1 MNTKLLKKVLAST
14 LALSMVLP
22 IGVVNA
28 DKQNTQQE
36 KSQQVTRISGK
47 DRITTSVEISKSA
60 YTTSENVVL
69 ASGFNFADALSAGQL
84 ASALNA
90 PLLLSSQNKLD
101 SQTKNE
107 IERLKAKKVFVVGG
121 DNAISKSGVDT
132 TLKSK
137 NINVARLEGQDRYS
151 TSQKVM
157 EKTKEIINPE
167 YLLIASGKN
176 FPDALA
182 ATSFFV
188 NHKSVMVLSDGVTY
202 PQSNLKQI
210 AIGGKNQLPLKD
222 FTGRRV
228 SGKDRYET
236 ALEIAKLSFDKNNN
250 AILASGQVFADSL
263 SAVSLTKKHNAPI
276 ILTQSDSLTE
286 NAKKYL
292 NGKNVFIVGGEKT
305 VVNKIMTNITTEERA
320 KIASFNL
327 EEEIEKVLAKKK
339 NNDNIN
345 LEKEIERILAKNQ
358 AYQNLIIK
366 QEVEKALSGKQ
377 IGQSVDLEKEI
388 EKILD
393 KKQSNQNIDLEKE
406 IEKIIDKKL
415 SNKNNNLEKEIEKIL
430 DKKKSNQV
438 IDLEK
443 EINRILD
450 KRKAEEEKKKEENSK
465 KDIARQE
472 LDEIEWS
479 LKNKKTYLKELEDRL
494 HRYQNPDKEEKAIE
508 EAIKRI
514 QRDIEEYEE
523 HTKGDIAYNKKRIE
537 EVDKA
542 IPLIDKRVK
551 EGAFAFFEWA
561 GEKYPDY
568 KLDADRALDILNEY
582 YKKGDVKKTPGDATS
597 YGNLMTSADLSEQ
610 FADFQYKVRAG
621 KIVTNFSVLA
631 KSMVSCNRF
640 VYSSNKNTFNVTEHL
655 YTGSGNPIEYW
666 YNDGKAVHD
675 EIINI
680 IKGNYI
686 KDREDVAMEKAIQDY
701 KKIHGKE
708 PDYGNFNEILEYSLD
723 VGAIARNSSAGP
735 NKNTF
740 CFNGETINSFGTRI
754 YDFDQIIREYKKV
767 TNKDD
772 LLKEKVDAETTIKN
786 IKRYVNEREGEIDR
800 LKKEKKDRLVRL
812 KDETAR
818 LKEEIK
824 ETEKEIAR
832 LEKEYKEKKE
842 AYEKLK

>member
-28 DKQNTQQE
+28 DKQNTQQQE
-36 KSQQVTRISGK
+36 NSQQVTRISGK

-107 IERLKAKKVFVVGG
+107 IERLKAKKVYVVGG
-121 DNAISKSGVDT
+121 DNAISKTGVDKN
-132 TLKSK
+132 LQSS
-137 NINVARLEGQDRYS
+137 NINVTRLEGQDRYS

-202 PQSNLKQI
+202 PQSNLQEI
-210 AIGGKNQLPLKD
+210 AIGGVNQLPLKG
-222 FTGRRV
+222 FKGRRV

-377 IGQSVDLEKEI
+377 IGKSTNLEKEI

-450 KRKAEEEKKKEENSK
+450 KRKAEEEKKRQENSK
-465 KDIARQE
+465 KDIARQL
-472 LDEIEWS
+472 LDEVEWS

-494 HRYQNPDKEEKAIE
+494 HRYQNPDKDEKTIE
-508 EAIKRI
+508 DEIKRI
-514 QRDIEEYEE
+514 QRDIKEYEE
-523 HTKGDIAYNKKRIE
+523 SRKEDIEYNKKRIE

-542 IPLIDKRVK
+542 LPLVDKRVK

-568 KLDADRALDILNEY
+568 KIDADRSLDILNEY

-597 YGNLMTSADLSEQ
+597 YENLMASADLIRQ
-610 FADFQYKVRAG
+610 LQDFQNKVDRG
-621 KIVTNFSVLA
+621 IYGTNFSILA
-631 KSMVSCNRF
+631 KAMVSCNRN
-640 VYSSNKNTFNVTEHL
+640 VYSSNKNTFNILEYL
-655 YTGSGNPIEYW
+655 YSGERNPIEYW
-666 YNDGKAVHD
+666 YYDGKDVYD
-675 EIINI
+675 EVVKIINE
-680 IKGNYI
+680 KYANEYS
-686 KDREDVAMEKAIQDY
+686 EDAMVKAKKDY
-701 KKIHGKE
+701 KRIHGKE
-708 PDYGNFNEILEYSLD
+708 ADFGYFNDIIEYT
-723 VGAIARNSSAGP
+723 VGIAAIARNTS
-735 NKNTF
+735 NTGLNNTY
-740 CFNGETINSFGTRI
+740 CLNGEKINSFVTKI
-754 YDFDQIIREYKKV
+754 WDFDQIIEKYKKI
-767 TNKDD
+767 TNKAD
-772 LLKEKVDAETTIKN
+772 LLKEKVEAETA
-786 IKRYVNEREGEIDR
+786 IKRIEQYKKERESEIDR
-800 LKKEKKDRLVRL
+800 LKNGKNN
-812 KDETAR
+812 ETGR

-824 ETEKEIAR
+824 EIEKEIAR

-842 AYEKLK
+842 AYDKLK

>member
-14 LALSMVLP
+14 LALSMILP

-28 DKQNTQQE
+28 DKQNTQQKA
-36 KSQQVTRISGK
+36 KSQQTTRISGK
-47 DRITTSVEISKSA
+47 DRIATSVEISKSA

-84 ASALNA
+84 ASALDA
-90 PLLLSSQNKLD
+90 PLLLSSQDKLD

-121 DNAISKSGVDT
+121 DNAISKTGIDT
-132 TLKSK
+132 TLKSEK
-137 NINVARLEGQDRYS
+137 IDVTRLEGQDRYS

-182 ATSFFV
+182 ATGFFV

-202 PQSNLKQI
+202 PQSNLQEI
-210 AIGGKNQLPLKD
+210 AIGGKNQLPLKG
-222 FTGRRV
+222 FKGRRV

-276 ILTQSDSLTE
+276 ILTQSNSLTE

-292 NGKNVFIVGGEKT
+292 NDKNVFIVGGEKT

-327 EEEIEKVLAKKK
+327 EEEIEKILAKKK

-377 IGQSVDLEKEI
+377 IGKSTNLEKEI

-430 DKKKSNQV
+430 DKKRSNQN

-450 KRKAEEEKKKEENSK
+450 KRKAEEQEKNSRINK
-465 KDIARQE
+465 ALQE
-472 LDEIEWS
+472 LDSVKWS
-479 LKNKKTYLKELEDRL
+479 LDIAKTNLEGLKSRL
-494 HRYQNPDKEEKAIE
+494 YRYENPDKGEDNIE
-508 EAIKRI
+508 YQIKRI
-514 QRDIEEYEE
+514 QRDIKEYEE
-523 HTKGDIAYNKKRIE
+523 RNKERIDFNKNRIE
-537 EVDKA
+537 EVDKVL
-542 IPLIDKRVK
+542 PLVDKRVK

-568 KLDADRALDILNEY
+568 KIDADRALNILNEY
-582 YKKGDVKKTPGDATS
+582 YKKGDIKKTPGDATS
-597 YGNLMTSADLSEQ
+597 YENLMASADLSKQLNEFEQ
-610 FADFQYKVRAG
+610 KSSKG
-621 KIVTNFSVLA
+621 SSNINFSILA
-631 KSMVSCNRF
+631 KAMVSCNRF

-655 YTGSGNPIEYW
+655 YTGEGNPIEYW
-666 YNDGKAVHD
+666 YYDGKAVHD

-680 IKGNYI
+680 IKEKYTNDRGYI
-686 KDREDVAMEKAIQDY
+686 AIEKAKEDY
-701 KKIHGKE
+701 KRIHGKE

-723 VGAIARNSSAGP
+723 VVAIARNSSD
-735 NKNTF
+735 NSSSKTF
-740 CFNGETINSFGTRI
+740 CLNGEKVNNYGTRFWN
-754 YDFDQIIREYKKV
+754 FDEIIKEYKKI
-767 TNKDD
+767 TNKND
-772 LLKEKVDAETTIKN
+772 LLNEKAKSQKELNDLEQYRKN
-786 IKRYVNEREGEIDR
+786 KEAEIDN
-800 LKKEKKDRLVRL
+800 LKKRKSERI
-812 KDETAR
+812 AR
-818 LKEEIK
+818 LKEEIEETKKEIK
-824 ETEKEIAR
+824 ETEKEVAR

-842 AYEKLK
+842 AYDKLK

>member
-132 TLKSK
+132 TLKSEK
-137 NINVARLEGQDRYS
+137 IDVTRLEGQDRYS

-202 PQSNLKQI
+202 PHSNLQEI
-210 AIGGKNQLPLKD
+210 AIGGVNQLPLKG

-305 VVNKIMTNITTEERA
+305 VVNDIMTRKKPVVKKEDKNLHTKTGQYYSSLISSKLSSSQA
-320 KIASFNL
+320 KESIQAYNVCINGDYLVVSGY
-327 EEEIEKVLAKKK
+327 VSY
-339 NNDNIN
+339 NNDPNSPG
-345 LEKEIERILAKNQ
+345 
-358 AYQNLIIK
+358 
-366 QEVEKALSGKQ
+366 SGKN
-377 IGQSVDLEKEI
+377 IGHSKNHTF
-388 EKILD
+388 KITD
-393 KKQSNQNIDLEKE
+393 KTVFRAVSGLA
-406 IEKIIDKKL
+406 
-415 SNKNNNLEKEIEKIL
+415 SP
-430 DKKKSNQV
+430 SYF
-438 IDLEK
+438 
-443 EINRILD
+443 NR
-450 KRKAEEEKKKEENSK
+450 AEFLN
-465 KDIARQE
+465 
-472 LDEIEWS
+472 
-479 LKNKKTYLKELEDRL
+479 Y
-494 HRYQNPDKEEKAIE
+494 
-508 EAIKRI
+508 
-514 QRDIEEYEE
+514 
-523 HTKGDIAYNKKRIE
+523 
-537 EVDKA
+537 
-542 IPLIDKRVK
+542 
-551 EGAFAFFEWA
+551 
-561 GEKYPDY
+561 Y
-568 KLDADRALDILNEY
+568 KL
-582 YKKGDVKKTPGDATS
+582 
-597 YGNLMTSADLSEQ
+597 
-610 FADFQYKVRAG
+610 
-621 KIVTNFSVLA
+621 
-631 KSMVSCNRF
+631 C
-640 VYSSNKNTFNVTEHL
+640 KNTGLGLVITVENGVAI
-655 YTGSGNPIEYW
+655 S
-666 YNDGKAVHD
+666 V
-675 EIINI
+675 EII
-680 IKGNYI
+680 
-686 KDREDVAMEKAIQDY
+686 
-701 KKIHGKE
+701 
-708 PDYGNFNEILEYSLD
+708 S
-723 VGAIARNSSAGP
+723 
-735 NKNTF
+735 
-740 CFNGETINSFGTRI
+740 
-754 YDFDQIIREYKKV
+754 
-767 TNKDD
+767 
-772 LLKEKVDAETTIKN
+772 
-786 IKRYVNEREGEIDR
+786 
-800 LKKEKKDRLVRL
+800 
-812 KDETAR
+812 
-818 LKEEIK
+818 
-824 ETEKEIAR
+824 
-832 LEKEYKEKKE
+832 
-842 AYEKLK
+842 

>member
-14 LALSMVLP
+14 LALSMILP

-28 DKQNTQQE
+28 DKQNTQQKE
-36 KSQQVTRISGK
+36 KSQQTTRISGK

-84 ASALNA
+84 ASALDA
-90 PLLLSSQNKLD
+90 PLLLSSQDKLD

-107 IERLKAKKVFVVGG
+107 INRLKAKKVFVVGG
-121 DNAISKSGVDT
+121 DNAISKTGIDT
-132 TLKSK
+132 TLKSSD
-137 NINVARLEGQDRYS
+137 INVTRLEGQDRYS

-182 ATSFFV
+182 ATGFFV

-202 PQSNLKQI
+202 PQSNLQEI
-210 AIGGKNQLPLKD
+210 AIGGKNQLPLKG
-222 FTGRRV
+222 FTGKRV

-250 AILASGQVFADSL
+250 AILASGEVFADSL

-276 ILTQSDSLTE
+276 ILTQSNNLTE

-377 IGQSVDLEKEI
+377 VGKSTNLEKEI

-406 IEKIIDKKL
+406 INRVITKRRLKDSIDGGEKSIANAKKKL
-415 SNKNNNLEKEIEKIL
+415 AEYKEKLKIYKEDPKNI
-430 DKKKSNQV
+430 KKFEYE
-438 IDLEK
+438 L
-443 EINRILD
+443 
-450 KRKAEEEKKKEENSK
+450 RKM
-465 KDIARQE
+465 Q
-472 LDEIEWS
+472 
-479 LKNKKTYLKELEDRL
+479 KKT
-494 HRYQNPDKEEKAIE
+494 EEFE
-508 EAIKRI
+508 N
-514 QRDIEEYEE
+514 EYNSQKTAA
-523 HTKGDIAYNKKRIE
+523 TKKIE
-537 EVDKA
+537 EVNKDMSLLDYR
-542 IPLIDKRVK
+542 IK

-561 GEKYPDY
+561 AENPSHK
-568 KLDADRALDILNEY
+568 KDAENALAILNEY
-582 YKKGDVKKTPGDATS
+582 YKKGYVKKTPEDATS
-597 YGNLMTSADLSEQ
+597 YENLMASFDLFKQLNEIKSNNYY
-610 FADFQYKVRAG
+610 FSLS
-621 KIVTNFSVLA
+621 TNLSILA
-631 KSMVSCNRF
+631 KAMVSCNRNA
-640 VYSSNKNTFNVTEHL
+640 YSSNTNTFNVIEHV
-655 YTGSGNPIEYW
+655 YSGEENPIEYW
-666 YNDGKAVHD
+666 YNDGKTVYD
-675 EIINI
+675 ELM
-680 IKGNYI
+680 K
-686 KDREDVAMEKAIQDY
+686 
-701 KKIHGKE
+701 
-708 PDYGNFNEILEYSLD
+708 
-723 VGAIARNSSAGP
+723 
-735 NKNTF
+735 
-740 CFNGETINSFGTRI
+740 
-754 YDFDQIIREYKKV
+754 IIREKYPDTYSNIAMDKAKEEYKRIHGREADLGYFGELLNRQYDIVAIATNSSKIG
-767 TNKDD
+767 TNKNMFCLNAESVDSKVPLNKYDGIYEKYKRVTDEDD
-772 LLKEKVDAETTIKN
+772 LLE
-786 IKRYVNEREGEIDR
+786 
-800 LKKEKKDRLVRL
+800 
-812 KDETAR
+812 
-818 LKEEIK
+818 
-824 ETEKEIAR
+824 EKERAEGWLNIVESDKKHRDNQIEDLKNHEDNETRDIRSSIKYLEEDIAR
-832 LEKEYKEKKE
+832 WEKEYQKDKE

>member
-14 LALSMVLP
+14 LALSMILP
-22 IGVVNA
+22 IGVANA
-28 DKQNTQQE
+28 DKQNTQQKE
-36 KSQQVTRISGK
+36 KSQQTTRISGK

-84 ASALNA
+84 ASALDA
-90 PLLLSSQNKLD
+90 PLLLSSQDKLD

-121 DNAISKSGVDT
+121 DNAISKTGIDT
-132 TLKSK
+132 TLKSEK
-137 NINVARLEGQDRYS
+137 IDVTRLEGQDRYS

-182 ATSFFV
+182 ATGFFV

-202 PQSNLKQI
+202 PQSNLQEI
-210 AIGGKNQLPLKD
+210 AIGGKNQLPLKG

-339 NNDNIN
+339 NNDNFN

-406 IEKIIDKKL
+406 INRVITKRRLKDSIDGGEKTIANAKKKLAEYKEKLKKYKEDPENIKKFEEKIK
-415 SNKNNNLEKEIEKIL
+415 SMQEENEKYEKIY
-430 DKKKSNQV
+430 KS
-438 IDLEK
+438 
-443 EINRILD
+443 
-450 KRKAEEEKKKEENSK
+450 
-465 KDIARQE
+465 
-472 LDEIEWS
+472 
-479 LKNKKTYLKELEDRL
+479 
-494 HRYQNPDKEEKAIE
+494 EKA
-508 EAIKRI
+508 RI
-514 QRDIEEYEE
+514 
-523 HTKGDIAYNKKRIE
+523 NKRIE
-537 EVDKA
+537 EVDND
-542 IPLIDKRVK
+542 ISLVDYRVN
-551 EGAFAFFEWA
+551 EGAFAFFEWVT
-561 GEKYPDY
+561 EQ
-568 KLDADRALDILNEY
+568 KLEHPATRFIKDAENALEILKEY
-582 YKKGDVKKTPGDATS
+582 YKKGDIKKTPEDATS
-597 YGNLMTSADLSEQ
+597 YNNLFASFELSQQLKE
-610 FADFQYKVRAG
+610 FRRKAKSDMFE
-621 KIVTNFSVLA
+621 TNLTILA
-631 KSMVSCNRF
+631 KTMVSCNKN
-640 VYSSNKNTFNVTEHL
+640 VYSSNKNTFNIIEYL
-655 YTGSGNPIEYW
+655 YSGEENPINYW
-666 YNDGKAVHD
+666 YNDGMAVH
-675 EIINI
+675 EELLKIIGEKYSN
-680 IKGNYI
+680 NWN
-686 KDREDVAMEKAIQDY
+686 EWENNAMENA
-701 KKIHGKE
+701 KKEYERIHGKE
-708 PDYGNFNEILEYSLD
+708 ADLGHFGDLLNRRDD
-723 VGAIARNSSAGP
+723 VIAIARNSSKNGSNGVTYCLNADDYKNYGRVSSSYAGFFEHYKHITDKDQLLGEKKSLEMEL
-735 NKNTF
+735 NREEMDKKEREERIKRLKNYEDS
-740 CFNGETINSFGTRI
+740 ET
-754 YDFDQIIREYKKV
+754 DQIRREIGWIE
-767 TNKDD
+767 NDLANWEKDQQ
-772 LLKEKVDAETTIKN
+772 
-786 IKRYVNEREGEIDR
+786 
-800 LKKEKKDRLVRL
+800 EKK
-812 KDETAR
+812 A
-818 LKEEIK
+818 
-824 ETEKEIAR
+824 
-832 LEKEYKEKKE
+832 
-842 AYEKLK
+842 AYDKLK